1 MQDIFFL
8 SEDGD
13 VSYAQSG
20 ISIVSKLA
28 VYVKY
33 FYKVYKRKADSLHAM
48 EALEGR
54 RGIARIHS

>member
-20 ISIVSKLA
+20 VSIVSKLA

-33 FYKVYKRKADSLHAM
+33 FYKIYKCKADSLHTM
-48 EALEGR
+48 EALGGR
-54 RGIARIHS
+54 GGIARTHS